1 MINLT
6 ILGSTGSIGKNAL
19 SIIKI
24 NKNKFKVIALTANKN
39 VKTMIQQCLEFKPKH
54 IGIVNTNSAK
64 KIKKIL
70 KEKKC
75 KTEVLHGYQSICE
88 IAKLDNV
95 HQVISAISG
104 ISGLLP
110 TLSAIKKGKIIL
122 LANKESII
130 STGKLFFKYVK
141 KYKAKI
147 LPIDS
152 EHNAIFQSVPI
163 EIQNNLGFC
172 NLKKCGIKKITLT
185 GSGGPFLKTPLYKLN
200 QITPNQACQ
209 HPNWIMGNKISVD
222 SATMMNKGL
231 EYIEARYLFNISK
244 KEIEIVIHPQSI
256 IHSII
261 YYIDGSLMAQISNP
275 DMKIPISYCMG
286 YPNRISSGAKKLNL
300 KYMSKLKFFSPNYK
314 RYPCLKL
321 AIDAFDCGQSS
332 IIILNAANEI
342 TVHEFLLKKI
352 KFNDIA
358 KINQNILEKITLS
371 EPNNIESILEIDMET
386 RKKTKEYIKI
396 YKNKN
401 Y

>member
-6 ILGSTGSIGKNAL
+6 ILGSTGSIGKNTL
-19 SIIKI
+19 SVIKK

-39 VKTMIQQCLEFKPKH
+39 IKTMVQQCLEFEPKY
-54 IGIVNTNSAK
+54 IGIVNTESAK

-75 KTEVLHGYQSICE
+75 KTEVLCGYKSICE
-88 IAKLDNV
+88 IAKIDNV
-95 HQVISAISG
+95 DQVISAISG

-110 TLSAIKKGKIIL
+110 TISAIKKGKIIL

-130 STGKLFFKYVK
+130 STGKIFFKHAK
-141 KYKAKI
+141 KYQAKI

-152 EHNAIFQSVPI
+152 EHNAIFQNVPI

-172 NLKKCGIKKITLT
+172 NLKKHGINKIILT
-185 GSGGPFLKTPLYKLN
+185 GSGGPFLKTPLKKLSK
-200 QITPNQACQ
+200 ITPNEACK
-209 HPNWIMGNKISVD
+209 HPNWVMGNKISVD

-231 EYIEARYLFNISK
+231 EYIEARYLFNASK
-244 KEIEIVIHPQSI
+244 KEIEIIIHPQSI

-261 YYIDGSLMAQISNP
+261 YYIDGNVIAQISNP

-286 YPNRISSGAKKLNL
+286 YPKRILSGAKKFSL
-300 KYMSKLKFFSPNYK
+300 KKMSKLKFFPPNYK

-321 AIDAFDCGQSS
+321 AIDAFDDGQSS

-342 TVHEFLLKKI
+342 AVHEFLLKKI

-358 KINQNILEKITLS
+358 KINQNILEKIYLP
-371 EPNNIESILEIDMET
+371 EPNNIESILEIDIET